1 MNGYS
6 VRIHMYF
13 EYMNGYNFWV
23 FSNFSGTTIFNFIS
37 HLKKTSLKPK
47 KKQTQNKLDQHAK
60 YMIKII
66 CNTFYFFKIT
76 N

>member
-13 EYMNGYNFWV
+13 EYMNGYNFLV

-37 HLKKTSLKPK
+37 HLTINWQFGLLKIECDSLIIKT
-47 KKQTQNKLDQHAK
+47 QTDGRV
-60 YMIKII
+60 Y
-66 CNTFYFFKIT
+66 
-76 N
+76 